1 MLQFRNARGGE
12 LTPKIVALGKSTAIG
27 GVRGSC
33 QLCGKD
39 VYDTQP
45 RFKDPNSG
53 LYQHQDCQPT
63 IKAESEA
70 TLAQAEADS
79 RQTKGA
85 AAANS
90 ADIDDATFTPAV
102 ISAATATSP
111 STAGSTPKPLLPVAP
126 KTKPLLPGG
135 KHAFLSYQWD
145 VQEQVKA
152 IKGMLNEKQIKCTDA
167 TIF

>member
-1 MLQFRNARGGE
+1 M
-12 LTPKIVALGKSTAIG
+12 
-27 GVRGSC
+27 
-33 QLCGKD
+33 
-39 VYDTQP
+39 YDTQP

-102 ISAATATSP
+102 ISAATARSP
-111 STAGSTPKPLLPVAP
+111 STAGSTPKSLLPVAP

-152 IKGMLNEKQIKCTDA
+152 IKGMLNEKQITCTDA

>member
-12 LTPKIVALGKSTAIG
+12 LTPKSAALSKSTAIG

-63 IKAESEA
+63 SKAESEA
-70 TLAQAEADS
+70 MLAQAEADS